1 MTRKNKIVTSQ
12 IETSDFNNSEAQT
25 FSYNSNG
32 AISYYDSNSQEHLF
46 IEPGVLYGANY
57 DSSEQSGLSTI
68 KLIPDENTF
77 GIQDQYLI
85 VEPTAPNH
93 IHIRAGGTQDESRAT
108 LILGGERNAVAVGD
122 DERAVAI
129 STRPA
134 RLSQT
139 YTNINEDGNAQFVA
153 NMPVPNEQEVFVGW
167 KVFDAGTEYTVT
179 AVAINMPS
187 EGYVTI
193 TATGL
198 NNFVTNQ
205 AYTFYYDP
213 THNHQWTFN
222 SNGVI
227 SGPAMGGTRFVHIR
241 NAGYGED
248 LGIYSDDA
256 DLNLQSSNDINI
268 TATDGNVWIAAQG
281 GGKISLSGTDGAFL
295 GNPDVAHN
303 RITTR
308 LEVPFINAAV
318 PTSSLGQ
325 EGDVVGRG
333 AMTSGYI
340 YYCTGTYDGT
350 THIWKRVAWSNDT
363 WGV

>member
-1 MTRKNKIVTSQ
+1 MSKVYKIVTSQ
-12 IETSDFNNSEAQT
+12 IETSSDNNREPNT
-25 FSYNSNG
+25 FSYNTNG
-32 AISYYDSNSQEHLF
+32 EIVYYDSNAIEHPVMDRGILF
-46 IEPGVLYGANY
+46 GANY
-57 DSSEQSGLSTI
+57 DSSDQSNLNTI
-68 KLIPDENTF
+68 KLIPDSNSAFTV
-77 GIQDQYLI
+77 DQYLI
-85 VEPTAPNH
+85 VEPTGPDH
-93 IHIRAGGTQDESRAT
+93 IHIRSGGTIDESRAT
-108 LILGGERNAVAVGD
+108 LILGGERNAVVVGD

-139 YTNINEDGNAQFVA
+139 YTNMNEDSNAQFIA
-153 NMPVPNEQEVFVGW
+153 SMPTPNEQEVFVGW
-167 KVFDAGTEYTVT
+167 KVLDADIEYTVN
-179 AVAINMPS
+179 AVTINTPS
-187 EGYVTI
+187 EGLVTI

-198 NNFVTNQ
+198 NFVTNQ

-213 THNHQWTFN
+213 THNHQWVFN

-268 TATDGNVWIAAQG
+268 TATDGNVYIAAQD
-281 GGKISLSGTDGAFL
+281 GGKISLSGTDGAFI
-295 GNPDVAHN
+295 GNPEENEN
-303 RITTR
+303 RLATYGA
-308 LEVPFINAAV
+308 LPFITVAA
-318 PTSSLGQ
+318 PASSIGIEGHVLGL
-325 EGDVVGRG
+325 G
-333 AMTSGYI
+333 AITNSHI

-363 WGV
+363 WGA